1 MRQKRECNFLADTA
15 RGNAFGIFVSHLK
28 LIFLQNEGHFWAF
41 LIHFSISTKGSVWYA
56 IDAPYFLAIK
66 SQIMVKMEHKNPSNY
81 FLGVV
86 T

>member
-1 MRQKRECNFLADTA
+1 MVLLESFCFTLE
-15 RGNAFGIFVSHLK
+15 I
-28 LIFLQNEGHFWAF
+28 IFLQYKGHFWGF

-66 SQIMVKMEHKNPSNY
+66 SQIMVKMEHKNPSGY
-81 FLGVV
+81 FFGVV